1 MHWTSSSSIFSFI
14 LLSPFVF
21 LSSVFFASSR
31 FDFQYT
37 YDQLRSRRYERLNA
51 YLSQNLIFKIFD
63 PKYKKKL
70 LWKNFWIIWVLSF
83 FFLAKINNSDHFWK
97 NELLV
102 TFRIFFVKIAI
113 FVSLVIDVILL
124 SFLFD
129 RNNKYYDSSILNV
142 WMNWN
147 KSE

>member
-1 MHWTSSSSIFSFI
+1 MNKFLFDIFIHSALSIRFSLVRF
-14 LLSPFVF
+14 
-21 LSSVFFASSR
+21 FFASSR

-63 PKYKKKL
+63 PKYKKKIVMKKFL
-70 LWKNFWIIWVLSF
+70 DNLGPIVF
-83 FFLAKINNSDHFWK
+83 FFAKINNSDHFWK